1 MYKILYPK
9 DTFDK
14 LLEPVPSDL
23 VSDVR
28 KTGGA
33 GRKPAPSD
41 LLEAM
46 FDLLIKSA
54 LLGEKN
60 QLADVAIRGGKIVEI
75 SQNIQAPT
83 KHVIHAK
90 GKVLFPSFANMHTH
104 ISMSLLR
111 GLGADLP
118 LMDWLQGVI
127 WVLEGEFVSPEFVK
141 EGALIGIAE
150 AIRSGTT
157 LFMDMYFFEESVA
170 EVAQMAG
177 IRAGLGFG
185 ILDFPTKVAKTQ
197 EEYLKRAR
205 EFIKDFKGQELI
217 FPTLCPHAVYT
228 CSPDTLKKALQLALE
243 EDLYIHIHVA
253 ETQQEVDASLE
264 KFGKRPVEH
273 LYSLGLLTDKTLM
286 AHVVWT
292 TEEEREMIKEK
303 GAKVLHCPESNLKLA
318 SGIAPI
324 SDYIRRGIHVCLGTD
339 GPASNDNLDMLEE
352 LSLMAKLQKGAN
364 LDAKAMDARTA
375 LRIAS
380 EEGFRAV
387 GIKAGRVEV
396 GYDADLILLDPN
408 KPHLLPLYDPI
419 AQLVYSA
426 KSSDIDTVIC
436 KGRVLMEKGELKTI
450 DQEEVLFVANKWK
463 EKIQGFLRNK
473 ILS

>member
-1 MYKILYPK
+1 
-9 DTFDK
+9 
-14 LLEPVPSDL
+14 
-23 VSDVR
+23 
-28 KTGGA
+28 
-33 GRKPAPSD
+33 
-41 LLEAM
+41 M

-54 LLGEKN
+54 LIPEKGVM
-60 QLADVAIRGGKIVEI
+60 DVGIRDGVIVKMAERLEEDSRYTI
-75 SQNIQAPT
+75 N
-83 KHVIHAK
+83 AK

-118 LMDWLQGVI
+118 LMDWLQKVI
-127 WVLEGEFVSPEFVK
+127 WVLEGEFVSPEFVRD
-141 EGALIGIAE
+141 GALIGIAE

-170 EVAQMAG
+170 EVAKRTG

-205 EFIKDFKGQELI
+205 EFIKSFKGEDLV

-228 CSPDTLKKALQLALE
+228 CSPYTLKKSLQLALE
-243 EDLYIHIHVA
+243 EDVYIHIHVA
-253 ETQQEVDASLE
+253 ETQQEVEGSLE
-264 KFGKRPVEH
+264 RFGKRPVEH
-273 LYSLGLLTDKTLM
+273 LESLGLLTEKTLM

-292 TEEEREMIKEK
+292 TEEERERIKES

-375 LRIAS
+375 LKIAT

-387 GIKAGRVEV
+387 GIRAGKVEV
-396 GYDADLILLDPN
+396 GYEADLILLDPE
-408 KPHLLPLYDPI
+408 KPHLQPLYDPI
-419 AQLVYSA
+419 SQLVYSA

-450 DQEEVLFVANKWK
+450 DQEQVLFVANKWR
-463 EKIQGFLRNK
+463 ERIQGFIRSK